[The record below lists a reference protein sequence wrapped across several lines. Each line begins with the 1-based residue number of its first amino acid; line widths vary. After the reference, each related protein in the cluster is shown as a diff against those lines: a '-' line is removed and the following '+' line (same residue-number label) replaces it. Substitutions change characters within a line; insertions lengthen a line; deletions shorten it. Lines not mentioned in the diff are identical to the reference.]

1 MTDTAYAEDAV
12 LAGLMARNEKFHE
25 VAPMLGEEQ
34 FTTPRRRRIWAAI
47 RDRLREGQPADVVTL
62 CEALPADADELLSL
76 ARNMATGGVV
86 SSYAAVVRDNWRMRE
101 AGGIAQRLLAG
112 ARDREAGAVE
122 QAIAE
127 LMALNAHHAV
137 HEFTGKQ
144 ILALAFEVAQQA
156 YQNGGV
162 IPGITTGLQELDEI
176 LGGWHDSDLTFIGGR
191 PAMGKTAFMLG
202 LAEAAADA
210 GRRVGIV
217 SAEQPA
223 VQLGIRRAA
232 LASGVG
238 AQSIRAGQLEDEDWA
253 KITAGI
259 SKARDRHLR
268 VFDRSAVSLDE
279 LVSVARKWKHNEGL
293 DVLFIDYAQRIT
305 VPGADRITEVSQI
318 ARGLKNLARDLN
330 IPVISLAQVVKGVD
344 SRPDK
349 RPNAGDLANSDEL
362 TREAD
367 QILMLYR
374 DEVYNRDSK
383 DPGIAEVLIEKNRHG
398 PTGFKRV
405 RFVAETM
412 AFQSFK
418 RANDFE
424 EAA

>member
-1 MTDTAYAEDAV
+1 MTDHAYAEDAV
-12 LAGLMARNEKFHE
+12 LAGLMARNEIFHE
-25 VAPMLGEEQ
+25 VAPLLGEEQ

-47 RDRLREGQPADVVTL
+47 RDRLREGQPADVVTM
-62 CEALPADADELLSL
+62 CDALPGDASELIDL
-76 ARNMATGGVV
+76 AKSMATGSSVA
-86 SSYAAVVRDNWRMRE
+86 SYAALVREHWRMRE
-101 AGGIAQRLLAG
+101 AGSIAQRLLSG
-112 ARDREAGAVE
+112 AREREPGAVE

-127 LMALNAHHAV
+127 LMALNAHHAE
-137 HEFTGKQ
+137 HEYTGKQ

-156 YQNGGV
+156 FQNGGA

-202 LAEAAADA
+202 LAEAAADS

-238 AQSIRAGQLEDEDWA
+238 AQAIRAGNLQDEDWS

-259 SKARDRHLR
+259 SRARDRHLR

-279 LVSVARKWKHNEGL
+279 LVSVARKWKHNDGL

-330 IPVISLAQVVKGVD
+330 IPVVSLAQVVKGVD

-367 QILMLYR
+367 QVLMLYR
-374 DEVYNRDSK
+374 DEVYNRESPDK
-383 DPGIAEVLIEKNRHG
+383 GVAEILIEKNRHG

-412 AFQSFK
+412 AFESFAR
-418 RANDFE
+418 RADWE

>member
-1 MTDTAYAEDAV
+1 MTDAAYAEDAV
-12 LAGLMARNEKFHE
+12 LSGLMARNELFHE
-25 VAPMLGEEQ
+25 VAPLLGDEQ

-47 RDRLREGQPADVVTL
+47 RDRLRDGQPADVVTM
-62 CEALPADADELLSL
+62 CDALPGDASELIDL
-76 ARNMATGGVV
+76 ATNMATGGAVAA
-86 SSYAAVVRDNWRMRE
+86 YAGIVRENWRMRE

-112 ARDREAGAVE
+112 AKDRDAASIDA
-122 QAIAE
+122 AIAA
-127 LMALNAHHAV
+127 LMALNATEAN

-144 ILALAFEVAQQA
+144 ILSMAFEVSQA
-156 YQNGGV
+156 AFLAGGT
-162 IPGITTGLQELDEI
+162 ITGITTGLHELDEI
-176 LGGWHDSDLTFIGGR
+176 LGGWHDSDLTLIGGR
-191 PAMGKTAFMLG
+191 PAMGKTAFLLG
-202 LAEAAADA
+202 LAEAAA
-210 GRRVGIV
+210 GVGKRVGVV

-232 LASGVG
+232 LASGVA
-238 AQSIRAGQLEDEDWA
+238 AQSIRSGQLREEEWA
-253 KITAGI
+253 RITAGI
-259 SKARDRHLR
+259 REARDRPIR

-279 LVSVARKWKHNEGL
+279 LVAVARKWKHSEGL

-330 IPVISLAQVVKGVD
+330 IPVIALAQVVKGVD
-344 SRPDK
+344 SRNDK
-349 RPNAGDLANSDEL
+349 RPAAGDLANSDEL

-374 DEVYNRDSK
+374 DEVYNRDSQ
-383 DPGIAEVLIEKNRHG
+383 DQGVAEILIEKNRHG

-412 AFQSFK
+412 AFQSLK